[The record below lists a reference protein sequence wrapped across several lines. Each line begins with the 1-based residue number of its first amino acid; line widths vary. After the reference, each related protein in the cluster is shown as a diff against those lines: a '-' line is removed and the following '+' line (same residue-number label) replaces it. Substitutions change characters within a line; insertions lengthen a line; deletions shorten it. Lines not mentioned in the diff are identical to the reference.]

1 MRIIH
6 RLAPSQKESTSQEL
20 LDNIKVGIVTPA
32 ADAVVLIR
40 KSYDGS
46 SSADQVSII
55 PLFLN
60 RDKVF
65 ELGKSLDIC
74 TTKASITNSCGIT
87 AIIDKE
93 SEMVKHIL
101 VAHLDGLIE
110 KIELVYNEP

>member
-6 RLAPSQKESTSQEL
+6 GLAPSQTESTSQEL
-20 LDNIKVGIVTPA
+20 LDNIKIGIVTPA

-40 KSYDGS
+40 KSYDPS
-46 SSADQVSII
+46 SSDDQVSII

-65 ELGKSLDIC
+65 ELRKSMDIC
-74 TTKASITNSCGIT
+74 TTKASITNTCGIT
-87 AIIDKE
+87 VIMDKQ

-110 KIELVYNEP
+110 KIELVYDEP

>member
-6 RLAPSQKESTSQEL
+6 GLAPSQKESTSQEL

-32 ADAVVLIR
+32 TDAVVLIR
-40 KSYDGS
+40 KSYDPS
-46 SSADQVSII
+46 SSDDQVSII
-55 PLFLN
+55 PLCLN

-74 TTKASITNSCGIT
+74 TTKAPITNTCGIT
-87 AIIDKE
+87 VTVDKR
-93 SEMVKHIL
+93 SEMLKHIL

-110 KIELVYNEP
+110 KIELVYDEP